1 MCVCIYVLTHAHTH
15 THTQVQENGC
25 RALRNLMHR
34 NDANKTRVARA
45 GGAQRIVTAMAT
57 HR

>member
-1 MCVCIYVLTHAHTH
+1 MSVYMYSRTRAR